1 MISLQLV
8 ERMKRELRQKMED
21 EVRSLQECIDR
32 EDDVVHFR
40 QLDAEQFL
48 SHKLQRLKLNTLTS
62 T

>member
-8 ERMKRELRQKMED
+8 ERMKRELREKMEA
-21 EVRSLQECIDR
+21 EIKSLQQCIDR

-48 SHKLQRLKLNTLTS
+48 SHKLHRLKLATLTN